1 MEHFKLL
8 VAPINIPKV
17 ICVYDKQQYWQ
28 ELTHLYIQY
37 DEYDNATATMM
48 SHSQEAWDH
57 MQFNNVVVKVS
68 NVEFYYEVA
77 QFYLEEHPSL
87 INDLHNV
94 LVI

>member
-1 MEHFKLL
+1 MEHLKLL

-28 ELTHLYIQY
+28 ELTHLCIQY